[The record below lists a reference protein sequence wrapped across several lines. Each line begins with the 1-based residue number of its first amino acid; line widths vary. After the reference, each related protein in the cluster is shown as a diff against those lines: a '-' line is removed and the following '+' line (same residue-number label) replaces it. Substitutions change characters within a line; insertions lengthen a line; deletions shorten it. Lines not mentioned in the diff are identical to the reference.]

1 MGIRRF
7 KLGIALVLS
16 VALVLTGCNASENTS
31 NSVVSSISAESSVA
45 VTPAPTVTPT
55 PVIYTR
61 ITLSNGWEKETNDQN
76 DDISLYDDEG
86 NLIYDN
92 LTEINDLEN
101 EYLRVIQEEKCGLV
115 GADGYNT
122 GIEYNWVDV
131 SPMGIVISHQK
142 EGKTEIID
150 SETKEAI
157 QVLEYETKES
167 GYCTAQ
173 RWLHGKINGVFH
185 VYNPYD
191 MPQNFLIQVNSEGQE
206 RIISIASDTGEI
218 RVVKDFDKEKYVFSS
233 FLNHAVIVE
242 RENGKMYLEGIVREL
257 KSGDFDIIRPIKNKD
272 LYLINYME
280 FEEGD
285 MGYVYQ
291 EIHAGYIAYNGEPS
305 FSDSLGNTWE
315 IKGWLVIGPSGFPN
329 MPTPRNSEEAA
340 EKLRVDIYNGRL
352 KDTGSFMTEEQFK
365 EVLNGA
371 DVSEVM
377 SRE

>member
-1 MGIRRF
+1 MGTRKF
-7 KLGIALVLS
+7 KLGIALTLG
-16 VALVLTGCNASENTS
+16 VALMLTGCSASENAS
-31 NSVVSSISAESSVA
+31 NTVVSYISTENFVA
-45 VTPAPTVTPT
+45 VTPVPTVTPT

-76 DDISLYDDEG
+76 DDISLYDDED

-101 EYLRVIQEEKCGLV
+101 EYLRVIKEEKCGLV

-142 EGKTEIID
+142 EGKTEIIN

-173 RWLHGKINGVFH
+173 RFLFEKINGVYH

-191 MPQNFLIQVNSEGQE
+191 MPQKFFIQVNSKGQE

-218 RVVKDFDKEKYVFSS
+218 RVIKDFDKEKYIFSS

-257 KSGDFDIIRPIKNKD
+257 KSGDLDIIRPIKNKD
-272 LYLINYME
+272 HYLINYIE
-280 FEEGD
+280 FEEGAI
-285 MGYVYQ
+285 GYVYQ
-291 EIHAGYIAYNGEPS
+291 EIHTGYIAYNGDP
-305 FSDSLGNTWE
+305 FFTDSHGNTCE
-315 IKGWLVIGPSGFPN
+315 IKGWLVMGPSGFPQ
-329 MPTPRNSEEAA
+329 MPTPRKSEEEA
-340 EKLRVDIYNGRL
+340 EKLRVDIYNMRL
-352 KDTGSFMTEEQFK
+352 KETTNFMTEEQFK